1 MNGIFMIRVGILSD
15 THISSPS
22 GEFIEN
28 CRRAFEGC
36 EAIIHAGDLTD
47 MSVLSAFEGK
57 EVHGVHGNMCGG
69 AVRMNLPAEKR
80 IGIGGYTIGIT
91 HGAGSR
97 HDIEGRVYSLFP
109 DADCIVFG
117 HSHIPLV
124 RKYGSTLLVNP
135 GSFLGTGPHGASG
148 TYALL
153 DIGPSGLKAKIH
165 TL

>member
-1 MNGIFMIRVGILSD
+1 MIRVGIVSD
-15 THISSPS
+15 THMTSVSR
-22 GEFIEN
+22 EFVAQ

-36 EAIIHAGDLTD
+36 EAIIHAGDLTN

-69 AVRMNLPAEKR
+69 TVRLNLPAEKR
-80 IGIGGYTIGIT
+80 IEIGGYTIGIT

-97 HDIEGRVYSLFP
+97 YDIEDRVYSLFP

-135 GSFLGTGPHGASG
+135 GSFRGTGPHGASG
-148 TYALL
+148 TYGLL
-153 DIGPSGLKAKIH
+153 DIGPKGLEAKIH